1 MGFRSCEQRNDMSQ
15 YEILDK
21 ERHRQVRVKTG
32 YGAALGDAVMYVM
45 TYPMEFRD
53 IQSCYPI
60 LFTKDPNTGGFFA
73 AAVLGFE
80 ADQNLFLQDDG
91 WDASYVPALVQRQP
105 FLIATG
111 RDGGNDTPVVS
122 LDLEHPRVSQD
133 EGEAL
138 FDDQGAATDFLNQKI
153 ALLDKLHRGL
163 QHSSGFV
170 DTLLKHEL
178 LEEITLDL
186 AFQDGSKKRVQ
197 GFYTIAEERLFQLQ
211 GDVLESLNKAGYLQP
226 VFMAVASLSRMRDV
240 IERRNRAYA

>member
-1 MGFRSCEQRNDMSQ
+1 MSQ
-15 YEILDK
+15 YEVLNREK
-21 ERHRQVRVKTG
+21 HRQLRVKTG
-32 YGAALGDAVMYVM
+32 YGATLGDAVMYVM

-73 AAVLGFE
+73 AALLGFE

-91 WDASYVPALVQRQP
+91 WDASYIPAMAQRQP

-111 RDGGNDTPVVS
+111 GDSENAAPVVS
-122 LDLEHPRVSQD
+122 LDLDHPRVSQD

-138 FDDQGAATDFLNQKI
+138 FGTEGEATEFLNQKI

-163 QHSSGFV
+163 QHSSGFIE
-170 DTLLKHEL
+170 TLLQHDL
-178 LEEITLDL
+178 LEQITLDI
-186 AFQDGSKKRVQ
+186 AFNDGEKKSVQ
-197 GFYTIAEERLFQLQ
+197 GFYSIAEERLYQLQ
-211 GDVLESLNKAGYLQP
+211 GDVLESLNQAGYLQA

-240 IERRNRAYA
+240 IERRNQLRV

>member
-1 MGFRSCEQRNDMSQ
+1 MSQ
-15 YEILDK
+15 YEVLNKDK
-21 ERHRQVRVKTG
+21 HRQLRIKTG
-32 YGAALGDAVMYVM
+32 YSAALGDAVMYAM

-80 ADQNLFLQDDG
+80 ADQNLFLQDHG
-91 WDASYVPALVQRQP
+91 WDASYVPAMARRQP

-111 RDGGNDTPVVS
+111 GEDDKQAPVVS

-138 FDDQGAATDFLNQKI
+138 FDAEGGATEFLNQKI
-153 ALLDKLHRGL
+153 ALLDKLHRGM
-163 QHSSGFV
+163 QHSRGFV

-178 LEEITLDL
+178 LEQITLDI
-186 AFQDGSKKRVQ
+186 AFNDGRQESVQ
-197 GFYTIAEERLFQLQ
+197 GFYCIAEERLYQLK
-211 GDVLESLNKAGYLQP
+211 GDVLESLNQAGYLQP

-240 IERRNRAYA
+240 IERRNRLQL